1 MPIPGIPNN
10 STGFHDSQYKRKN
23 EVMQITSAEMLESK
37 KNGKISLKNQA
48 NVNSAALPSKTKAMN
63 LGALQPP
70 PVQNE
75 NKENAG
81 SF

>member
-1 MPIPGIPNN
+1 
-10 STGFHDSQYKRKN
+10 
-23 EVMQITSAEMLESK
+23 MLESK

-81 SF
+81 GF